1 MAHHDTVN
9 GTVLIELVDLLL
21 HLFRF
26 AGRIELVFMKINTT
40 AQRKLL
46 LLLNETFSISIIT
59 EANQRKTGNNSRF
72 LLDVAQA

>member
-46 LLLNETFSISIIT
+46 LLLNETFSISIIA